1 MRPCRRASKRCATY
15 SARTNQASSRYCPR
29 KACDCGNARRAVR
42 RKRWETRSCVADRS
56 TFRDAVINNCGG
68 VCALTGLAVRELLV
82 ASHILPWRSHPE
94 HRLNVRNGLS
104 LSRLHDAAF
113 DRYLIAFDD
122 AFRLL
127 ISPRLKAE
135 LSQRMVTE
143 NFGAYAGESLCFP
156 NDAAL
161 PEGAFLATHRAAFL
175 GTPRGQN
182 GRHSGRRHSKQTS
195 VCTGS
200 AVSW

>member
-1 MRPCRRASKRCATY
+1 MGPAQGRRAT
-15 SARTNQASSRYCPR
+15 
-29 KACDCGNARRAVR
+29 ARRRPPSGPTEAMGSTEAASRTGV
-42 RKRWETRSCVADRS
+42 
-56 TFRDAVINNCGG
+56 TFRRCGLINNCGG

-175 GTPRGQN
+175 RN
-182 GRHSGRRHSKQTS
+182 
-195 VCTGS
+195 
-200 AVSW
+200 A